1 MENLEMNNIVST
13 TKNSLG
19 GLSNRLEIIDLNSDA
34 PIIILNVTDPITII
48 KDIIRMGKPSKIQLN
63 AVCKKPT

>member
-34 PIIILNVTDPITII
+34 PIIILNVTDLITII
-48 KDIIRMGKPSKIQLN
+48 KDIIRMGKPSKTQLN
-63 AVCKKPT
+63 AACKKPT